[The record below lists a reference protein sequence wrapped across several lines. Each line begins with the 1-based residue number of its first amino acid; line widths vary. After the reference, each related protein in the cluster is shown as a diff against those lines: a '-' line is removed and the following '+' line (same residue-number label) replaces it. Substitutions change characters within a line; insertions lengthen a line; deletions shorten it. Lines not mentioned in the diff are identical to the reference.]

1 MKRRSSQTATHAT
14 ARRRLSVPAADWLL
28 DLLDG
33 DTASGAPG
41 GVRLTRD
48 ELLMLAAHE
57 GVLAI
62 TEHLERLQ
70 AERPLRRSDLVFR
83 FEVKAGEIGRAARAE
98 SEARAINA
106 VLAAATERAET

>member
-14 ARRRLSVPAADWLL
+14 TRRLSVPAADWLL
-28 DLLDG
+28 EMLDG
-33 DTASGAPG
+33 DTTAGAPG

-48 ELLMLAAHE
+48 ELLMLATHE

-106 VLAAATERAET
+106 VLAAATERSKT